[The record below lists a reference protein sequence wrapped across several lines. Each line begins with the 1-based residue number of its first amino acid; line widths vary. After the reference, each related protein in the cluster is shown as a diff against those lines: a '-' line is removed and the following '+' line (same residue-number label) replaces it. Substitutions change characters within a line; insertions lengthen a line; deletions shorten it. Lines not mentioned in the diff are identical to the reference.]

1 MEGIIKAQPTQEPKR
16 LTVGEEFI
24 AWAET
29 YWRLKEHYEGT
40 TKDPAEKGGESC
52 PYDYVKKTF
61 TQKIDELIKHRM
73 AL

>member
-1 MEGIIKAQPTQEPKR
+1 MEEIIEVQPTQEPMR

-29 YWRLKEHYEGT
+29 YWQLKEKYEET
-40 TKDPAEKGGESC
+40 TKDPAERSGESC